1 VIPCI
6 AKLAEKLGSGKM
18 LLNSKLNGQAMLT
31 KEQARELV
39 VAEIER
45 PPKYNYASTPRDLV
59 VVDEH
64 TIERAWGWVFFYNS
78 ARYLETREFRYA
90 LAGNAPYIVNR
101 HTGEVRVTGTA
112 LPIEDYIAEYEK
124 SLSSR

>member
-1 VIPCI
+1 MD
-6 AKLAEKLGSGKM
+6 ED
-18 LLNSKLNGQAMLT
+18 MLT
-31 KEQARELV
+31 KEQARALV

-45 PPKYNYASTPRDLV
+45 PPKYNDPSTPRDLV

-78 ARYLETREFRYA
+78 KRYLETREFRYA

-101 HTGEVRVTGTA
+101 QTGEFRVTGTA
-112 LPIEDYIAEYEK
+112 HPIEDYIADYER
-124 SLSSR
+124 SLTTTD

>member
-78 ARYLETREFRYA
+78 ARYLETRE
-90 LAGNAPYIVNR
+90 
-101 HTGEVRVTGTA
+101 
-112 LPIEDYIAEYEK
+112 
-124 SLSSR
+124 